1 MLEIA
6 DLECAR
12 GGRTLFRG
20 RSFSLRGGELL
31 HLAGANGSGKTSLLR
46 ILCGL
51 LPPQRGEVRWQGSPI
66 RVLREEYTKQLV
78 YLGHAAALKDDLT
91 AEENLG
97 IACSLAGLA
106 VSAGAIQESLKKF
119 GVEKAS
125 LVRQLSQGQRRRAVL
140 ARLALSGS
148 VPLWLLDE
156 PFAAL
161 DAAAAGLTGDLIAKH
176 VARGGMAIYTTHQE
190 ARIEASARVLS
201 LDEPGA

>member
-1 MLEIA
+1 
-6 DLECAR
+6 
-12 GGRTLFRG
+12 
-20 RSFSLRGGELL
+20 
-31 HLAGANGSGKTSLLR
+31 
-46 ILCGL
+46 
-51 LPPQRGEVRWQGSPI
+51 
-66 RVLREEYTKQLV
+66 
-78 YLGHAAALKDDLT
+78 
-91 AEENLG
+91 
-97 IACSLAGLA
+97 LAGLA

-119 GVEKAS
+119 DVEKAS